1 MAQSTESDATLM
13 GGPYR
18 VGPWPGLTPT
28 GGLILLG
35 CAILLGAVTAVV
47 GNPRRA
53 LPDLPILAVTT
64 LVALLLGT
72 SIVRAPGAA
81 SAICGAYLMPR
92 TLLSLVAPGLEPP
105 PLLLVPALAFDLALW
120 VRGADLAR
128 LAHVLPRRGHV
139 WRKRPRPIERRL
151 DWWRATLAGGVYGLV
166 LSVAEPPFA
175 MLYGAEPARWS
186 PADMGLAGSLA
197 VVGCGLV
204 ALSLS
209 ARGTAS

>member
-1 MAQSTESDATLM
+1 MTE
-13 GGPYR
+13 GPYR

-28 GGLILLG
+28 GALILLG
-35 CAILLGAVTAVV
+35 CAIVLGVATTLV

-53 LPDLPILAVTT
+53 LPDLSILAVTT
-64 LVALLLGT
+64 LIPLIFGT
-72 SIVRAPGAA
+72 RIVRAPGAA

-92 TLLSLVAPGLEPP
+92 TLLSLMEPGLEPP

-120 VRGADLAR
+120 VRAADVAR
-128 LAHVLPRRGHV
+128 LAHGLPRRGRV
-139 WRKRPRPIERRL
+139 WRKRPRPIHRRL
-151 DWWRATLAGGVYGLV
+151 DWWRAAFAGGVYGLV
-166 LSVAEPPFA
+166 LSAVEPPFA
-175 MLYGAEPARWS
+175 MLYGAEPAQWS
-186 PADMGLAGSLA
+186 PADVGLAGSLA